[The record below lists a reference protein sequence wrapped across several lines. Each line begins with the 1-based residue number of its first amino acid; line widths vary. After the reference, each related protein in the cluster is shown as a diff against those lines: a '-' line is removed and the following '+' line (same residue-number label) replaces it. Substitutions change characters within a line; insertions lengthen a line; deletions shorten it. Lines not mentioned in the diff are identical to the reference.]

1 MPVYTT
7 WRYLN
12 FGLHFCEK
20 EEKKKEKTDEVVM
33 QDQCEKN
40 FFGYTEHSLSEC
52 GYCMHA
58 LRAYLH
64 THSTGPCLTDDLQP
78 YD

>member
-1 MPVYTT
+1 MK
-7 WRYLN
+7 WLR
-12 FGLHFCEK
+12 
-20 EEKKKEKTDEVVM
+20 KTSVK
-33 QDQCEKN
+33 KN

-64 THSTGPCLTDDLQP
+64 THSAGPCLTDDLQP